1 MSGMQR
7 KHEWREFGLRAV
19 SEPDPV
25 KRAALVAELNGLLQ
39 NQVREFGS
47 ISVDF
52 RRTQVTRDGKPVYLS
67 HQEFR
72 LLRYLV
78 ESTGS
83 PVLRKDLLRVVW
95 GYNTDAH
102 TRTVDV
108 HVANLRRKLERDSR
122 RPELIVTVPRVG
134 YKFVG
139 SREK

>member
-47 ISVDF
+47 ISVDL
-52 RRTQVTRDGKPVYLS
+52 RRTQVTRDGKLAYLS
-67 HQEFR
+67 YQEFQ
-72 LLRYLV
+72 LLRRLV

-83 PVLRKDLLRVVW
+83 PVPRRDLLRVVW
-95 GYNTDAH
+95 GYNADAH
-102 TRTVDV
+102 TCTVDM

-122 RPELIVTVPRVG
+122 RPALIVTVPGVG

-139 SREK
+139 SKER

>member
-7 KHEWREFGLRAV
+7 KYEWREFGLRAV

-72 LLRYLV
+72 LLRHLI

-83 PVLRKDLLRVVW
+83 PVPRRDLLRVVW

-108 HVANLRRKLERDSR
+108 HVASLRRKLERDSK

-139 SREK
+139 SKGE

>member
-1 MSGMQR
+1 MQR
-7 KHEWREFGLRAV
+7 KHQWRELGLKAV

-25 KRAALVAELNGLLQ
+25 KRAALVSELNGILQ
-39 NQVREFGS
+39 NQVRECGS
-47 ISVDF
+47 ICVDL
-52 RRTQVTRDGKPVYLS
+52 RRTQVTRDGHPVYLS
-67 HQEFR
+67 HQAFQ
-72 LLRYLV
+72 LLRQLV
-78 ESTGS
+78 ESAGS
-83 PVLRKDLLRVVW
+83 PVPRRDLLRMVW
-95 GYNTDAH
+95 GYSTDAH